1 MIESSFVKNIGKNKE
16 REVKKGH
23 NGWYWLNKINT
34 NIKSD
39 AKVNYE
45 LFCNGWVVVRF
56 RGNDILKHTAEC
68 VNTIEDIIF

>member
-1 MIESSFVKNIGKNKE
+1 MKNIGKNKE

-45 LFCNGWVVVRF
+45 LFCKACQRTERKTGE
-56 RGNDILKHTAEC
+56 KA
-68 VNTIEDIIF
+68 